1 LGPPEMH
8 LDDMPTGYVLFPVDF
23 FLPVFF

>member
-1 LGPPEMH
+1 MH